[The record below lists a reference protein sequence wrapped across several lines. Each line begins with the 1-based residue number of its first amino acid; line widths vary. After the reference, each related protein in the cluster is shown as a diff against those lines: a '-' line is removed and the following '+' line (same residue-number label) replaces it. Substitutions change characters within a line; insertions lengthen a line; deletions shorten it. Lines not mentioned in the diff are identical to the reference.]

1 MGVRVP
7 LWAHLEIKKHIFIFV
22 NIKQL
27 VMTEFSFF
35 VMGVIGTL
43 LTSTIVSMIDFKL
56 TLNNLKRSL
65 TDIKSVREKREE
77 LLDKKIDSEKENLI
91 KFLKSNVEHLNSNLE
106 VLQKRQS
113 ETFEKL
119 NTDSINGFDKIHNRT
134 TFEVDKLWNR
144 ITDEVN
150 VLRNQIAS
158 RQIQNYDDSHIIN
171 KMSELEKKLD
181 YFITLVS
188 NIDSKK
194 TRK

>member
-1 MGVRVP
+1 
-7 LWAHLEIKKHIFIFV
+7 
-22 NIKQL
+22 
-27 VMTEFSFF
+27 MTEFSFF